1 MVKDRQTYFLEPVEQ
16 TNINPWINQDITFE
30 NQVDCMCHV
39 TGFRIIQ
46 ILHTAD
52 CKVST
57 AQYMCFFRC
66 ASISCFQ
73 VVSKWVTKWLI
84 LFQIFSIYSL
94 NSLYSLKSLQF
105 VHSLHSLHSLKSI
118 YIQYSWYLNTIK
130 KVNTVNSIDSI
141 LALDQKRF
149 SRWTDIFFY
158 SFSLNISQN

>member
-1 MVKDRQTYFLEPVEQ
+1 MDSCIVQCSGLHWVQIQCWGSPSLPKQ
-16 TNINPWINQDITFE
+16 
-30 NQVDCMCHV
+30 
-39 TGFRIIQ
+39 II
-46 ILHTAD
+46 
-52 CKVST
+52 
-57 AQYMCFFRC
+57 FRC

-130 KVNTVNSIDSI
+130 KVNTVNSVDSI

-158 SFSLNISQN
+158 SLSVTNKIWYVKGSRYSIQNQSNCRHICTWFQIIEF